1 MATINRNHCD
11 KLSRELFRSNGGHVC
26 PLVGRFIVC
35 IDGFCECRNYDIDP
49 FQKLSELKERIT
61 KYRNFINEKM
71 RKTKIYSERMFMIDY
86 DLKKEC
92 GISKKYDETIE
103 DMYNDVYEIDGI
115 KSSLNG
121 LMDLQKILLSEIY

>member
-1 MATINRNHCD
+1 
-11 KLSRELFRSNGGHVC
+11 
-26 PLVGRFIVC
+26 
-35 IDGFCECRNYDIDP
+35 
-49 FQKLSELKERIT
+49 
-61 KYRNFINEKM
+61 M